1 MANVQASDESE
12 STSFADAARKLCISK
27 DRLYGL
33 CEGMGIHPM
42 QTTGGRPGSKGGKPP
57 VLLLAAQVEAVRYQR
72 LQYRRDAG
80 TV

>member
-1 MANVQASDESE
+1 MRDLQAPNESE
-12 STSFADAARKLCISK
+12 SMSLADAAKTLGVSK

-33 CEGMGIHPM
+33 CEGMWIHPM
-42 QTTGGRPGSKGGKPP
+42 RTTGGRKNSKGGKPP
-57 VLLLAAQVEAVRYQR
+57 VLLLASQVEAVRYQR